1 MIRRLLVVFA
11 VFAPSLAMAAPT
23 VLDAGKLKL
32 MSANAVVIDPTDGQ
46 VVYSK
51 AANEVT
57 PIASLT
63 KLMTAMVVLDGG
75 QPLDEALEIEMGD
88 FDYLKGSRSRL
99 RMGSTLSRDEML
111 KLALMSSEN
120 RAASTLARHYPGGT
134 PAFVSAMNAKAA
146 LLGLSRTRFDDPTGL
161 SPRNVSTATD
171 LARMVQAAADYPQ
184 IRTYSTTP
192 EHQVEVQPS
201 GQTLG
206 FNNSNGLVKSG
217 TWDIQLQKTG
227 YIREAGR
234 CVVMLA
240 TVASKPMVI
249 VLLDSIGKYTRMGD
263 AQRVKHWLETGES
276 MPAPAARPM
285 VVRSAPKI
293 RKPAKAVKAVKATPS
308 KLVSSNKARNG

>member
-11 VFAPSLAMAAPT
+11 VFASAAAIGSPT
-23 VLDAGKLKL
+23 ALDAAKLKL
-32 MSANAVVIDPTDGQ
+32 LSANAVVIDPADGH

-63 KLMTAMVVLDGG
+63 KLMTAMVVLDGA
-75 QPLDEALEIEMGD
+75 QPLDETLVVDMGD
-88 FDYLKGSRSRL
+88 FDYLKGSHSRL

-111 KLALMSSEN
+111 KLALMASEN
-120 RAASTLARHYPGGT
+120 RAASALARHYPGGT

-146 LLGLSRTRFDDPTGL
+146 LLGLSNTRFEDPTGL
-161 SPRNVSTATD
+161 SPHNVSTATD
-171 LARMVQAAADYPQ
+171 LAHMVQAAAAYPL
-184 IRTYSTTP
+184 IRDYSTTP
-192 EHQVEVQPS
+192 AHDVEVQPT
-201 GQTLG
+201 GQTIG
-206 FNNSNGLVKSG
+206 YNNSNALVKSA

-249 VLLDSIGKYTRMGD
+249 VLLDSIGKYTRLGD
-263 AQRVKHWLETGES
+263 AQRVKYWLETGES
-276 MPAPAARPM
+276 MPVAATKHVSNRAAKAGR
-285 VVRSAPKI
+285 RSA
-293 RKPAKAVKAVKATPS
+293 KAAASTRVGSRS
-308 KLVSSNKARNG
+308 KGKGD

>member
-1 MIRRLLVVFA
+1 MILRLIIVFA
-11 VFAPSLAMAAPT
+11 VFAPSLVLATPS

-32 MSANAVVIDPTDGQ
+32 MSANVVVIDPTDGH
-46 VVYSK
+46 VVYAK

-75 QPLDEALEIEMGD
+75 QPLDEALAIDMGD

-99 RMGSTLSRDEML
+99 RMGATLSRDEML

-146 LLGLSRTRFDDPTGL
+146 LLGLSHTRFEDPTGL

-171 LARMVQAAADYPQ
+171 LAQMVQAAANYPL

-192 EHQVEVQPS
+192 AHHVEVQPY
-201 GQTLG
+201 GHTLG

-276 MPAPAARPM
+276 MPAAAVRPM
-285 VVRSAPKI
+285 VVRSAPKLGKSA
-293 RKPAKAVKAVKATPS
+293 RVVKSTPAKM
-308 KLVSSNKARNG
+308 VSSNKARNG